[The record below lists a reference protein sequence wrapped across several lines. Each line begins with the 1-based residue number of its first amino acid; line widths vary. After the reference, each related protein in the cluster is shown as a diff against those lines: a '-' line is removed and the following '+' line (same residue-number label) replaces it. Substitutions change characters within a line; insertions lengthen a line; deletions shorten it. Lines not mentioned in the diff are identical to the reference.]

1 MNIEWLKV
9 CMLPTALLEQ
19 SRLDA
24 EIRELHQEKLE
35 LEKLEDSNYAKI
47 LLARVQNRLQEL
59 IW

>member
-24 EIRELHQEKLE
+24 EIRELHEAKFE
-35 LEKLEDSNYAKI
+35 LEHLEGEYAEA

-59 IW
+59 IG